1 MPIAEALLD
10 RFNKRESFG
19 VITTHYQNLKHFANE
34 NEGVV
39 NGAMLYDRHEMKPLF
54 QLSIGNPGSSF
65 AVEIARNIGLPESVI
80 SDASTIVGSDYINMD
95 KYLQDISRDKRYWE
109 LKTMR

>member
-1 MPIAEALLD
+1 FSVTWMCALPGSQP
-10 RFNKRESFG
+10 FPY
-19 VITTHYQNLKHFANE
+19 TTLF
-34 NEGVV
+34 
-39 NGAMLYDRHEMKPLF
+39 RSKPLF

-109 LKTMR
+109 RKDRKSTRLNSRHVKIT